1 MVGQRGR
8 LLLACALATGCSDSG
23 PTASNVVGPVA
34 GERASTPI
42 YTQVAITTN
51 GGWGDDVSGNETP
64 KSCSTFKVKAG
75 DVSRYF
81 ATAKPVDSRAFYHDL
96 DACSNARIARHR
108 RSRKERVRWTT
119 TSKATPYSAASAL
132 TSPDPAQRSQ
142 ITPRKA
148 ARFRRDR
155 FRRATAM
162 DSPLHPTLWSQV
174 QHPIGGL
181 DDVGVTPPHPPPTAS
196 TNLRPHP

>member
-64 KSCSTFKVKAG
+64 KSCSKFKVKAG

-96 DACSNARIARHR
+96 DMSQCFAAGSVREGDRPLQWTLDRMGRGQLIEADNR
-108 RSRKERVRWTT
+108 RRLFQC
-119 TSKATPYSAASAL
+119 AHCP
-132 TSPDPAQRSQ
+132 SPPFEEGAGE
-142 ITPRKA
+142 
-148 ARFRRDR
+148 
-155 FRRATAM
+155 
-162 DSPLHPTLWSQV
+162 V
-174 QHPIGGL
+174 
-181 DDVGVTPPHPPPTAS
+181 DDDE
-196 TNLRPHP
+196 